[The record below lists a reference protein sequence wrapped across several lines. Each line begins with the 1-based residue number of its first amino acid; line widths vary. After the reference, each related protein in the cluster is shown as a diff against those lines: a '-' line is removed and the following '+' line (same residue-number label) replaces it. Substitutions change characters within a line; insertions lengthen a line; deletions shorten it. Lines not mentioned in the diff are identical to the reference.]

1 MSQHV
6 CPWWMGY
13 LLLNP
18 LRKIFTNPKNILG
31 PYIKPGMKILE
42 IGPDMG
48 FFTIPMAQ
56 MLNNKGKIYAVDLQ
70 EKMLSTL
77 SKKLIKKQL
86 NKIVET
92 NLCSSTSLKIQDL
105 DNQIDLTVLFYVVHE
120 VPDQIHFFKEI
131 KKVMKPGGKIFIAE
145 PKGHVSEEEFKKM
158 INVLKEMK
166 FEAEENPKVNKSYAV
181 VVKSL

>member
-42 IGPDMG
+42 IGPGMG

-56 MLNNKGKIYAVDLQ
+56 ILNNKGKIYAVDLQ
-70 EKMLSTL
+70 EKMLSIL

-92 NLCSSTSLKIQDL
+92 KLCSSTSLKIQDL
-105 DNQIDLTVLFYVVHE
+105 DNQIDLALLFYVVHE

-131 KKVMKPGGKIFIAE
+131 KKAIKPGGKIFIAE
-145 PKGHVSEEEFKKM
+145 PKGHVSKEEFKKM
-158 INVLKEMK
+158 VSVLKEMK
-166 FEAEENPKVNKSYAV
+166 FEIEEHPKVNKSYAV
-181 VVKSL
+181 VVRSL